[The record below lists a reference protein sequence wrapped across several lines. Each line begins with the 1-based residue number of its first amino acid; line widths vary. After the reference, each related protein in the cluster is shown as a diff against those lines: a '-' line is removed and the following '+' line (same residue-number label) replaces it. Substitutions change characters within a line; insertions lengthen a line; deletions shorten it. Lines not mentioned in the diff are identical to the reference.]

1 MSNDIHIAEQYDLLD
16 LNTLLITDPP
26 ATFFVRVSGNSMI
39 DVGIASGDVLVVD
52 KGILAKDGDIVI
64 AIVDGGFTVKR
75 LYQRNGKQALL
86 PENPDYQPIE
96 FAEGQ
101 TVEIWGVV
109 TGCVKR
115 FIRQPRR

>member
-52 KGILAKDGDIVI
+52 KGRI
-64 AIVDGGFTVKR
+64 AVGR
-75 LYQRNGKQALL
+75 ALQRRRHT
-86 PENPDYQPIE
+86 NPGLGQPQE
-96 FAEGQ
+96 RTAQGWQ
-101 TVEIWGVV
+101 
-109 TGCVKR
+109 
-115 FIRQPRR
+115 RRRPTT